1 MITLDWPPREL
12 HPNARP
18 HFHAKAKAAKAY
30 REAAYWLAFSHPQ
43 RAYISNLADVQG
55 DTLAVEIEFHPP
67 DKRKRDLDGMLSS
80 VKSALDGISDAF
92 CLNDY
97 ALNPITIE
105 RCEPVKGG
113 RVVICLT

>member
-30 REAAYWLAFSHPQ
+30 REAAYWLAHSHLE
-43 RAYISNLADVQG
+43 RAYLSNVGKVAG
-55 DTLAVEIEFHPP
+55 NTFAVEIEFHPP
-67 DKRKRDLDGMLSS
+67 DKRRRDLDGMLSS
-80 VKSALDGISDAF
+80 VKSALDGIADAF
-92 CLNDY
+92 CMNDY
-97 ALNPITIE
+97 SLNPITIE

-113 RVVICLT
+113 RVVVTLS

>member
-30 REAAYWLAFSHPQ
+30 REAAYWM
-43 RAYISNLADVQG
+43 AYRNCQILYRHHGAGIRVRIS
-55 DTLAVEIEFHPP
+55 FYPP
-67 DKRKRDLDGMLSS
+67 DKRRRDLDGMLTS
-80 VKSALDGISDAF
+80 VKAGIDGIADAYR
-92 CLNDY
+92 LNDFE
-97 ALNPITIE
+97 LNPITIE

-113 RVVICLT
+113 RVIVTLS